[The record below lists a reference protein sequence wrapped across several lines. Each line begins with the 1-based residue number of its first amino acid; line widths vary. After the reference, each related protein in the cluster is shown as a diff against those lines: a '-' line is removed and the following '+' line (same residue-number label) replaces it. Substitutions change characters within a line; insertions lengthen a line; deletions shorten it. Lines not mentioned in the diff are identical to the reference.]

1 MHSIISPLRYPGG
14 KSKALKFILP
24 KILTQ
29 DFSEYREPFVGGGS
43 IFIEVK
49 QEKPDVKY
57 WINDLDH
64 NLFCFWKSIQ
74 EDSFKFMAEIRR
86 IKLKN
91 ENAKEIF
98 QHYKNLIIKSENS
111 LDPWERGIAFYFLNR
126 TAFSGNAFSGGY
138 SQESFEKR
146 LTLSRINNLSQF
158 SDFLQDVKITDY
170 SYEVLLLKNGKNAFI
185 FLDPPYFSAKES
197 KLYGR
202 DGKLHKHFDHE
213 RFATDMRDCK
223 KHKWLITY
231 DDSPKIR
238 ELFSEFSY
246 VYVEPWEL
254 QYGVNSPKKDK
265 AKKGKE
271 LFISNFELET
281 KN

>member
-1 MHSIISPLRYPGG
+1 MHTIISPLRYPGG
-14 KSKALKFILP
+14 KSKALKFIIP

-29 DFSEYREPFVGGGS
+29 DFYEYREPFVGGGS

-49 QEKPDVKY
+49 QEKPDKKY

-74 EDSFKFMAEIRR
+74 KDSFKFMAEIRR
-86 IKLKN
+86 TKLKN

-98 QHYKNLIIKSENS
+98 QHYKNLIIKSDDN
-111 LDPWERGIAFYFLNR
+111 LDPWDRGIAFYFLNR

-146 LTLSRINNLSQF
+146 LTLSRINNLNQF

-170 SYEVLLLKNGKNAFI
+170 SYEVLLLKNGKNVFL

-213 RFATDMRDCK
+213 RFAADMRDCK

-231 DDSPKIR
+231 DDSPKVR
-238 ELFSEFSY
+238 ELFKEFSF

-254 QYGVNSPKKDK
+254 QYGVNSPKKER

-271 LFISNFELET
+271 LFISNFELEIE
-281 KN
+281 N